1 MMDYTIAIL
10 VGALISSVIVN
21 VELWKFANDCMD
33 MLEKQ
38 RKLIVKI
45 NTLCDEI
52 LGKNKRLIEKWL
64 DKHID

>member
-1 MMDYTIAIL
+1 MDYTIAIL

-21 VELWKFANDCMD
+21 VVLWKFANDCMD

-64 DKHID
+64 DKHMD

>member
-21 VELWKFANDCMD
+21 VVLWKFANDCMD

-64 DKHID
+64 DKHMD

>member
-1 MMDYTIAIL
+1 MMDYIIAIL
-10 VGALISSVIVN
+10 VGTLIASVILN
-21 VELWKFANDCMD
+21 VILWKFANDCMD

-64 DKHID
+64 DKHMD

>member
-1 MMDYTIAIL
+1 MDYTIAIL

-21 VELWKFANDCMD
+21 VVLWKFANDCMD

-52 LGKNKRLIEKWL
+52 LSKNKKLIEKWL
-64 DKHID
+64 DKHMD

>member
-1 MMDYTIAIL
+1 MDYTIAIL

-21 VELWKFANDCMD
+21 VVLWKFANDCMD

-38 RKLIVKI
+38 RKLMVRI

-52 LGKNKRLIEKWL
+52 LDKNKRLIEKWL
-64 DKHID
+64 DKHMD

>member
-1 MMDYTIAIL
+1 MDYIIAIL
-10 VGALISSVIVN
+10 VGTLIASVILN
-21 VELWKFANDCMD
+21 VILWKFANDCMD

-64 DKHID
+64 DKHMD